1 MLVAWRMLTD
11 EKGRSALAIGG
22 ISIALLLV
30 FLQLGFYLAVPRGG
44 MLIYDTMRFDIVLA
58 SPDYAFQGLSGSL
71 PRRRV
76 YQALALP
83 EVEQALPFYQQTGEW
98 MTASTGIARDIFVMA
113 FDPAVQIFDIDE
125 ITNQQNALRKPDTVL
140 VDRATRKEF
149 GELSEGRV
157 VEIERRA
164 ETIIGTY
171 QLGTGFA
178 GLGIAITSDQ
188 NFLRLFPGRSLGEVS
203 LGLLRLKAGA
213 DPKVVAQRLR
223 DMLPADA
230 QVMTRAELAAFE
242 KRHWT
247 QETSTGLIFG
257 FGAVVSF
264 IVGMAIV
271 NQILSTQILRQ
282 LPQYATLKA
291 IGYTEGSLLGI
302 VVSLAVLMAMIGF
315 VPSLMLATVIN
326 AVLRRLTLLPLDMTA
341 GLILTVL
348 ALALIMAAISA
359 LSSARVL
366 RRADPIE
373 LF

>member
-1 MLVAWRMLTD
+1 MMVAWRMLTD
-11 EKGRSALAIGG
+11 DRGRSALAIGG

-44 MLIYDTMRFDIVLA
+44 MLIYDTMRFDVVLV
-58 SPDYAFQGLSGSL
+58 SPDYAFQGLSGTL
-71 PRRRV
+71 PRRRL
-76 YQALALP
+76 YQAKALA
-83 EVEQALPFYQQTGEW
+83 EVEQAIPFYQQTGEW
-98 MTASTGIARDIFVMA
+98 MTASSGVARDIFVMA
-113 FDPAVQIFDIDE
+113 FDPAVQIFDIDA
-125 ITNQQNALRKPDTVL
+125 ITSRQDALGKPNTIL

-149 GELSEGRV
+149 GELREGRV

-171 QLGTGFA
+171 QLGTGFS
-178 GLGIAITSDQ
+178 GLGAAVTSDQ
-188 NFLRLFPGRSLGEVS
+188 NFLRLFPGRNLGEMS
-203 LGLLRLKAGA
+203 LGLLRLKPDA
-213 DPKVVAQRLR
+213 DPQAVARRLR

-230 QVMTRAELAAFE
+230 QVMTRAELAAYE

-257 FGAVVSF
+257 FGAVVAF

-291 IGYTEGSLLGI
+291 IGYTEGSLLSI
-302 VVSLAVLMAMIGF
+302 VASLAVLMSIIGF
-315 VPSLMLATVIN
+315 VPSLVLATVIN
-326 AVLRRLTLLPLDMTA
+326 AILRRVTLLPLDMTA
-341 GLILTVL
+341 SLILTVL
-348 ALALIMAAISA
+348 ALALVMAGISA
-359 LSSARVL
+359 LASARVL
-366 RRADPIE
+366 RRADPVE

>member
-1 MLVAWRMLTD
+1 MLVAWRMLSD
-11 EKGRSALAIGG
+11 EKGRSALAVGG

-44 MLIYDTMRFDIVLA
+44 MLIYDTMAFDIVLT

-71 PRRRV
+71 ARRRL
-76 YQALALP
+76 YQAQALP
-83 EVEQALPFYQQTGEW
+83 EVKQAIPLYQQTGEW
-98 MTASTGIARDIFVMA
+98 MTASTGVARDVFVMA
-113 FDPAVQIFDIDE
+113 FDPAFKIFNVDE
-125 ITNQQNALRKPDTVL
+125 ITARQDALRRPDTIL
-140 VDRATRKEF
+140 VDTATRKEF
-149 GELSEGRV
+149 GELSKGRV

-171 QLGTGFA
+171 RLGTGFA

-188 NFLRLFPGRSLGEVS
+188 NFLRLFPARKPGEVS

-213 DPKVVAQRLR
+213 DPRAAAQKLR
-223 DMLPADA
+223 DMLPADV
-230 QVMTRAELAAFE
+230 QVMTRAELAAYE

-257 FGAVVSF
+257 FGAVVAF
-264 IVGMAIV
+264 IVGMAII
-271 NQILSTQILRQ
+271 NQILSTQLLRQ

-291 IGYTEGSLLGI
+291 IGYTEGALLWI

-315 VPSLMLATVIN
+315 VPSLALATIIN
-326 AVLRRLTLLPLDMTA
+326 VVLRHVTLLPLDMTP
-341 GLILTVL
+341 GLVFTVLML
-348 ALALIMAAISA
+348 ALAMSCISA
-359 LSSARVL
+359 LASARVL
-366 RRADPIE
+366 RRADPVE

>member
-11 EKGRSALAIGG
+11 DRGRSALAIGG

-71 PRRRV
+71 PRRRL
-76 YQALALP
+76 YQAKALA
-83 EVEQALPFYQQTGEW
+83 EVEEAIPFYQQTGEW
-98 MTASTGIARDIFVMA
+98 MTVSTGIARDIFVMA

-125 ITNQQNALRKPDTVL
+125 ITTRQNALRKPDTVL
-140 VDRATRKEF
+140 VDGATRKEF
-149 GELSEGRV
+149 GDLSQGRV
-157 VEIERRA
+157 VEIERHA

-178 GLGIAITSDQ
+178 GLGAAITSDQ
-188 NFLRLFPGRSLGEVS
+188 NFLRLFPDRSLGEIS
-203 LGLLRLKAGA
+203 LGLLRLKVGT
-213 DPKVVAQRLR
+213 DPQVVARRLR
-223 DMLPADA
+223 DMLPADV
-230 QVMTRAELAAFE
+230 QVMTRAELAAYE
-242 KRHWT
+242 RRHWT

-291 IGYTEGSLLGI
+291 IGYTQGALLSI
-302 VVSLAVLMAMIGF
+302 VVSLAVLMAVIGF
-315 VPSLMLATVIN
+315 VPSLVLATAIN
-326 AVLRRLTLLPLDMTA
+326 AVLRRVTLLPLDMTA

-348 ALALIMAAISA
+348 ALAMIMACASA
-359 LSSARVL
+359 MVSARVL
-366 RRADPIE
+366 RRADPVE

>member
-1 MLVAWRMLTD
+1 MLVAWRMLSD
-11 EKGRSALAIGG
+11 DRGRSALAVGG

-44 MLIYDTMRFDIVLA
+44 MLIYDTMRFDVVLV
-58 SPDYAFQGLSGSL
+58 SPDYAFQGLSGTL
-71 PRRRV
+71 PRRRL
-76 YQALALP
+76 YQAQALA
-83 EVEQALPFYQQTGEW
+83 EVEQAIPFYQQTGEW
-98 MTASTGIARDIFVMA
+98 MTASTGVARDIFVMA
-113 FDPAVQIFDIDE
+113 FDPAAQIFDIDA
-125 ITNQQNALRKPDTVL
+125 ITSRQDALRRPDTIL

-149 GELSEGRV
+149 GELREGRV

-178 GLGIAITSDQ
+178 GLGAAITSDQ
-188 NFLRLFPGRSLGEVS
+188 NFLRLFPGRSLGEIS
-203 LGLLRLKAGA
+203 LGLLRLKTGA
-213 DPKVVAQRLR
+213 DPQAVARRLR
-223 DMLPADA
+223 DVLPADV
-230 QVMTRAELAAFE
+230 QVMTRAELAAYE

-257 FGAVVSF
+257 FGAVVAF

-291 IGYTEGSLLGI
+291 IGYTEGALLSI
-302 VVSLAVLMAMIGF
+302 VASLAILMAMIGF
-315 VPSLMLATVIN
+315 VPSLVLATVIN
-326 AVLRRLTLLPLDMTA
+326 AALRRVTLLPLDMTA
-341 GLILTVL
+341 DLILTVL
-348 ALALIMAAISA
+348 ALALVMAGISA
-359 LSSARVL
+359 LASARVL
-366 RRADPIE
+366 RRADPVE

>member
-1 MLVAWRMLTD
+1 MIVAWRMLSD
-11 EKGRSALAIGG
+11 DRGRSALAIGG

-44 MLIYDTMRFDIVLA
+44 MLIYDTMRFDIVLL
-58 SPDYAFQGLSGSL
+58 SPDYAFQGLSGTL
-71 PRRRV
+71 PRRRL
-76 YQALALP
+76 YQAQALA
-83 EVEQALPFYQQTGEW
+83 EVEQAIPFYQQTGEW
-98 MTASTGIARDIFVMA
+98 MTASTGVARDIFVMA
-113 FDPAVQIFDIDE
+113 FDPAARIFDIDA
-125 ITNQQNALRKPDTVL
+125 ITSRQDALRKPDTIL

-149 GELSEGRV
+149 GELREGRV

-178 GLGIAITSDQ
+178 GLGAAVTSDQ
-188 NFLRLFPGRSLGEVS
+188 NFLRLFPGRSLGEIS
-203 LGLLRLKAGA
+203 LGLLRLKPGA
-213 DPKVVAQRLR
+213 DPQAAARRLR
-223 DMLPADA
+223 DMLPADV
-230 QVMTRAELAAFE
+230 QVMTRAELAAYE

-257 FGAVVSF
+257 FGAVVAF

-291 IGYTEGSLLGI
+291 IGYTEGSLLSI
-302 VVSLAVLMAMIGF
+302 VASLAVLMAMIGF
-315 VPSLMLATVIN
+315 VPSLVLATIIN
-326 AVLRRLTLLPLDMTA
+326 AILRRVTLLPLDMTA
-341 GLILTVL
+341 SLILTVL
-348 ALALIMAAISA
+348 ALALIMAAVSA
-359 LSSARVL
+359 LASARVL
-366 RRADPIE
+366 RRADPVE

>member
-1 MLVAWRMLTD
+1 MLVAWRMLSD
-11 EKGRSALAIGG
+11 ERGRSALAIGG

-44 MLIYDTMRFDIVLA
+44 MLIYDKMRFDIVLA

-71 PRRRV
+71 PRRRL
-76 YQALALP
+76 YQAQALP
-83 EVEQALPFYQQTGEW
+83 EVEQAIPFYQQTGEW
-98 MTASTGIARDIFVMA
+98 MTASTGVARDIFVMA
-113 FDPAVQIFDIDE
+113 FDPAVSIFDVGE
-125 ITNQQNALRKPDTVL
+125 ITTRLSDLKKPDTVL
-140 VDRATRKEF
+140 VDQATRKEF
-149 GELSEGRV
+149 GELRDGRV

-188 NFLRLFPGRSLGEVS
+188 NFLRLFPDRSLGEIS

-213 DPKVVAQRLR
+213 DPLAVARRLR
-223 DMLPADA
+223 EMLPADV
-230 QVMTRAELAAFE
+230 QVMTRAELAAYE

-271 NQILSTQILRQ
+271 NQILSTQLLRQ

-291 IGYTEGSLLGI
+291 IGYTQGALLSI

-315 VPSLMLATVIN
+315 VPSVLLATVIN
-326 AVLRRLTLLPLDMTA
+326 AVLRRVTLLPLDMTA
-341 GLILTVL
+341 GLVLTVL
-348 ALALIMAAISA
+348 ALALIMACVSA
-359 LSSARVL
+359 VVSARVL
-366 RRADPIE
+366 RRADPVE

>member
-11 EKGRSALAIGG
+11 ERGRSALAIGG

-44 MLIYDTMRFDIVLA
+44 MLIYDKMRFDIVLA

-71 PRRRV
+71 PRRRL
-76 YQALALP
+76 YQAQALT
-83 EVEQALPFYQQTGEW
+83 EIEQATPFYQQTGEW
-98 MTASTGIARDIFVMA
+98 MTASTGVARDIFVMA
-113 FDPAVQIFDIDE
+113 FDPGVPIFDVE
-125 ITNQQNALRKPDTVL
+125 QITARLSDLKKPDTVL
-140 VDRATRKEF
+140 VDQATRKEF
-149 GELSEGRV
+149 GELRDGRV

-188 NFLRLFPGRSLGEVS
+188 NFLRLFPNRSLGEIS

-213 DPKVVAQRLR
+213 DPLAVARRLR
-223 DMLPADA
+223 EMLPADV
-230 QVMTRAELAAFE
+230 QVMTRAELAAYE

-271 NQILSTQILRQ
+271 NQILSTQLLRQ

-291 IGYTEGSLLGI
+291 IGYTQGALLSI

-315 VPSLMLATVIN
+315 VPSLLLATVIN
-326 AVLRRLTLLPLDMTA
+326 AVLRRVTLLPLDMTA
-341 GLILTVL
+341 GLVLTVL
-348 ALALIMAAISA
+348 ALALIMACVSA
-359 LSSARVL
+359 VVSARVL
-366 RRADPIE
+366 RRADPVE

>member
-11 EKGRSALAIGG
+11 ERGRSALAIGG
-22 ISIALLLV
+22 ISVALLLV

-44 MLIYDTMRFDIVLA
+44 MLIYDTMRFDIVLT

-71 PRRRV
+71 PRRRL
-76 YQALALP
+76 YQAQALA
-83 EVEQALPFYQQTGEW
+83 EVEQAVPFYQQTGEW
-98 MTASTGIARDIFVMA
+98 MTASTGIARDVFVMA
-113 FDPAVQIFDIDE
+113 FDPAVKIFDVDE
-125 ITNQQNALRKPDTVL
+125 ITSRQEALRRPDTVL
-140 VDRATRKEF
+140 VDRATRTEF
-149 GELSEGRV
+149 GELVEGRV

-164 ETIIGTY
+164 ETIVGSY
-171 QLGTGFA
+171 RLGTGFA

-203 LGLLRLKAGA
+203 LGLLRLKAGT
-213 DPKVVAQRLR
+213 DPKMVARKLR
-223 DMLPADA
+223 GMLPGDT

-291 IGYTEGSLLGI
+291 IGYTERSLLGI
-302 VVSLAVLMAMIGF
+302 VASLAALMALIGF
-315 VPSLMLATVIN
+315 VPSLMLATIIN
-326 AVLRRLTLLPLDMTA
+326 AILRRVTLLPLDMTV
-341 GLILTVL
+341 GLISTVL
-348 ALALIMAAISA
+348 ALALIMAGISA
-359 LSSARVL
+359 LASARVL
-366 RRADPIE
+366 RRADPVE